1 MSIVSHSPAT
11 HLGFISNLLFST
23 LRLLLGPLNL
33 LWAEQAQFLQPLLT
47 GHTLR
52 PSGHLGEPQ
61 LDSLEFVY
69 TLLILRIPKLLT
81 FLQKE
86 REKELFLYLEH
97 TFWVP

>member
-1 MSIVSHSPAT
+1 MNIVSHSPAT

-33 LWAEQAQFLQPLLT
+33 LWAEQAWFLQPLLT

-52 PSGHLGEPQ
+52 PSGHLGESQ

-69 TLLILRIPKLLT
+69 TLLILQIPKLLT
-81 FLQKE
+81 
-86 REKELFLYLEH
+86 LYKRKGRKSSSY
-97 TFWVP
+97 T